1 MDLPNVLHVLV
12 AFLLC
17 LLQIANGKFI
27 KGTLQTTENWVFL
40 TRFCFL
46 SEVGEISFK
55 LDYPEKYAV
64 QSILL
69 YYDEEAQWAAVYKNK
84 SKDCKAKEAVLS
96 RDNNQIMPLF
106 PYGDPKYY
114 WSLFD
119 TYQGCHVKVNQDG
132 PHNKTELHCKMK
144 LTFKSSRERWW
155 FIAID
160 NCNSTRGLYLNYEIT
175 MTNSQNKNLFFY
187 HFSADEFYILQVDI
201 AFLLAEL
208 LVFAL
213 SCYMANIL
221 VKRQLFHTTYKMY
234 MAALGFEVLHLLVM
248 VCAYGAY
255 GNDGIERRGVLYFG
269 RIFESISILI
279 FLLMLILMAKGYTI
293 TRGRLSQSGAIK
305 IAVFMTAF
313 VIVYAILFIYE
324 AFFFDPGFVLYTY
337 ESVPGYGL
345 IGLRLVG
352 WIWFCYAI
360 FFTLKHYPEKGPF
373 YYPFFVFYTLWWFTW
388 PIVALVAMRTLEA
401 HYRQKVVNAI
411 TGLTALCGHVFLLI
425 LTRPA
430 AANTNFPYHVRTSQI
445 GVLDAPPTQNGTGLS
460 ALPYSGESSGPN
472 FTDLFVVT
480 GEKRPEPVNLERSGQ
495 PSGYG
500 YSNRHQDFSASVGS
514 GGLPVDVDSF
524 PHHKPGEHTLDHFIT
539 VPSMENS
546 S

>member
-84 SKDCKAKEAVLS
+84 SKNCYQKKAVLEPA
-96 RDNNQIMPLF
+96 NNQIIDLSER
-106 PYGDPKYY
+106 GS
-114 WSLFD
+114 WS
-119 TYQGCHVKVNQDG
+119 GCSSSNETGTQKFQCE
-132 PHNKTELHCKMK
+132 TTR
-144 LTFKSSRERWW
+144 TFRSSRERWW
-155 FIAID
+155 FIALC
-160 NCNSTRGLYLNYEIT
+160 NCASPEGLYLNYEIT